1 VLIVAA
7 WGHFLYQGV
16 LDPLGG
22 INSLWPLFGIS
33 NQLLATVALIVMT
46 TILIKMGKLR
56 YIWVTLTP
64 SVWLVAVTMTA
75 SYQKVFSANPRI
87 GFLAQARQMA
97 EQVATGSIAAD
108 KVTETERLIFNAQ
121 LNAAVT
127 ALLAGLVIVVV
138 LSAAW
143 EWYRLLSGRRQY
155 DLQETPYVATQ
166 FALGD

>member
-1 VLIVAA
+1 LIAGHETTSGLLSFAIYFLLKNPEVLERARGLVDE
-7 WGHFLYQGV
+7 V
-16 LDPLGG
+16 LGDAVPEL
-22 INSLWPLFGIS
+22 SHL
-33 NQLLATVALIVMT
+33 
-46 TILIKMGKLR
+46 GKLR

-75 SYQKVFSANPRI
+75 SYQKIFSANPRI

-97 EQVATGSIAAD
+97 ERLATGSIAPD
-108 KVTETERLIFNAQ
+108 KVVETERLIFNAQ
-121 LNAAVT
+121 LNAGVT

-143 EWYRLLSGRRQY
+143 EWYRLLSGRRAS